1 MALTAGNRL
10 GTYEIVCPLG
20 AGGMGEVYR
29 ARDTRL
35 GRDVA
40 LKVLPAAF
48 AADSERLARFEQEAK
63 CLASLNHPH
72 IACIYGVEESTGAPA
87 IVMELVEG
95 PTLADRIRKGPI
107 PIDEALPI
115 ARQIADALEY
125 AHERGIIHR
134 DLKPANI
141 KITPDDAAKVLDFG
155 LAKALDDTPA
165 ETVDLAHSP
174 TLTGM
179 ATQAGIILGTA
190 GYMSPEQAR
199 GKSVDRRADIWS
211 FGCVLFEMLTGR
223 QAFRGETVTD
233 TLAAILKSEPDWS
246 QLPAATSAHVRVM
259 LRRCLQKD
267 PRQRLRDIGD
277 ARISLEEVIA
287 GSSELFTSAGVS
299 FPVGRRIFPWAL
311 AGLFAALSAAGL
323 IAWRFGASA
332 SRRPMHFRAVT
343 NLEGVQAEPA
353 ISPDGRSVAFLSNR
367 GGDFNLYVG
376 LLSGGDLVQVTH
388 DSNLKAGPAWSPDGA
403 TLAFSRMNSSGTWDI
418 WETPSLGGTSRR
430 VIQNANDAAWSPDGT
445 QLAYANGEDHGIWV
459 AGASGEN
466 AHRITMPDGKAGNWR
481 YTEPRFSPDGG
492 KIAFSSRGN
501 GPYGELN
508 VFDLR
513 SGNLHA
519 ITSDGALALS
529 PVWSPDGR
537 FIYFGSSRG
546 GTMNIWKIAATGG
559 DKEQIT
565 SGQGDDAQLDLSQD
579 GNKIVFSTWR
589 QKINLTEIDLAG
601 KPGAPSSRMLP
612 MDPGRNQVG
621 PSYSSD
627 GKYLAYFSNLKGAE
641 RESIWVS
648 NADGSNPVLL
658 VRDDR
663 VNVFPRWTPDGQHV
677 LYESEAEVSVPNE
690 LRSVGVSGGVPQ
702 KVLGNQPDRYF
713 DVGTDGRVLFRSG
726 GGPVDAFDPRT
737 GATETLG
744 NIHDDV
750 RWAPI
755 LWSPDQ
761 RQVAYVV
768 ASIKEDDPNAG
779 LWVTD
784 FKSSPRQIFRGWADW
799 WIARGPNEQIYFV
812 KGRPDLKGELWKVG
826 WNGGNLASTSA
837 TARMTYSYWVD
848 PSHNSQD
855 HFAVSPD
862 GRFIVVETQTF
873 VEANIDLIENIR

>member
-1 MALTAGNRL
+1 MALSAGNRL
-10 GTYEIVCPLG
+10 GSYEIVCPLG

-29 ARDTRL
+29 ARDGRL

-40 LKVLPAAF
+40 LKVLPAGF
-48 AADSERLARFEQEAK
+48 AADAERLARFEQEAK

-72 IACIYGVEESTGAPA
+72 IACIYGVEDSSGAPA

-95 PTLADRIRKGPI
+95 ATLAERIRRCPI
-107 PIDEALPI
+107 PVDEALPI

-134 DLKPANI
+134 DLKPANV
-141 KITPDDAAKVLDFG
+141 KVTPDDAAKILDFG
-155 LAKALDDTPA
+155 LAKALNDAPA
-165 ETVDLAHSP
+165 ETVDLAKSP

-199 GKSVDRRADIWS
+199 GKAVDRRADIWA
-211 FGCVLFEMLTGR
+211 FGCLLYEMLTGV

-233 TLAAILKSEPDWS
+233 TLAALLKSEPDWS
-246 QLPAATSAHVRVM
+246 RLPSATPAHVRVL

-277 ARISLEEVIA
+277 ARISLEEVLT
-287 GSSELFTSAGVS
+287 GSSESLISAGVS
-299 FPVGRRIFPWAL
+299 FPLGRRILPWAL
-311 AGLFAALSAAGL
+311 AGLFAALAAAGL
-323 IAWRFGASA
+323 IAWRLGAAA

-343 NLEGVQAEPA
+343 NLAGVQAEPS
-353 ISPDGRSVAFLSNR
+353 ISPDGRSVAFVSNR
-367 GGDFNLYVG
+367 SGDFNIYVG

-388 DSNLKAGPAWSPDGA
+388 DSNLKARPAWSPDAA
-403 TLAFSRMNSSGTWDI
+403 TLAFSRMNSSGTWDV
-418 WETPSLGGTSRR
+418 WEIPALGGTSRR
-430 VIQNANDAAWSPDGT
+430 VIQNARDPAWSPDGT
-445 QLAYANGEDHGIWV
+445 QLAYANGGDHGIWV

-466 AHRITMPDGKAGNWR
+466 AHRITMPEGQFGNWR

-501 GPYGELN
+501 GPYGELH

-513 SGNLHA
+513 SGKLSA
-519 ITSDGALALS
+519 VTADGALVLS

-537 FIYFGSSRG
+537 FIYFASSRG
-546 GTMNIWKIAATGG
+546 GTMNIWKIATDSG
-559 DKEQIT
+559 DAEQIT

-589 QKINLTEIDLAG
+589 QKINLTEINLTG
-601 KPGAPSSRMLP
+601 KPGAQSTRVLP
-612 MDPGRNQVG
+612 MDPGRNQVA
-621 PSYSSD
+621 PSYSPD
-627 GKYLAYFSNLKGAE
+627 GKHLAYFSNLKGAE

-648 NADGSNPVLL
+648 SADGSNPVLL

-663 VNVFPRWTPDGQHV
+663 VNVFPRFTPDSQYV
-677 LYESEAEVSVPNE
+677 LYESEAEVSVPDE
-690 LRSVGVSGGVPQ
+690 LRSVSVSGGVPQ

-713 DVGTDGRVLFRSG
+713 DVGADGRVLFRAG
-726 GGPVDAFDPRT
+726 GGPVKAFDPRT

-744 NIHDDV
+744 TIHDDV

-755 LWSPDQ
+755 LGSPDG
-761 RQVAYVV
+761 RLVAYIV
-768 ASIKEDDPNAG
+768 ASTKEDDPNAG

-784 FKSSPRQIFRGWADW
+784 FKNPPRQIFRGWADW
-799 WIARGPNEQIYFV
+799 WIARGPNQQIYFV
-812 KGRPDLKGELWKVG
+812 KGRPDLKGELCRVG
-826 WNGGNLASTSA
+826 WNGENLASTSA
-837 TARMTYSYWVD
+837 TARMAYSYWVD

-862 GRFIVVETQTF
+862 GRFVVLESQTF
-873 VEANIDLIENIR
+873 VEANIDVIENIR